1 MHMDTFLMNYT
12 FAIKFVIKPNLRI
25 LSPEKEEMYHNCSG
39 IFKSLNISLRHYF
52 MEIAFL

>member
-1 MHMDTFLMNYT
+1 MDTFLMNYT
-12 FAIKFVIKPNLRI
+12 FASKFVIKPYLGI